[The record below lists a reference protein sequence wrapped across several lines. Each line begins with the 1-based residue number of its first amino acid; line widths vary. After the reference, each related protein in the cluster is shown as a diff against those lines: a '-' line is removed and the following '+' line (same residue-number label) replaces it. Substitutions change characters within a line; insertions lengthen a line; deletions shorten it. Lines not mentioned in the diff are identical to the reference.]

1 MSQRTKAAKKFMRE
15 GHNCAQS
22 VIYAFKNDIGLT
34 EEAILN
40 IAERCASGTCIKCG
54 AILALRIVMYRMV
67 RQESA
72 ETVNEMENYIVKME
86 EEFRNKMGAITCREL
101 RENKFIDSD
110 FICIKCIEEAV
121 KLLEEN
127 GDFKEKANN

>member
-1 MSQRTKAAKKFMRE
+1 
-15 GHNCAQS
+15 
-22 VIYAFKNDIGLT
+22 
-34 EEAILN
+34 
-40 IAERCASGTCIKCG
+40 
-54 AILALRIVMYRMV
+54 MYRMV